1 MHESRPSLGTRKS
14 ASVLYHTC
22 LCWSFTSRIL
32 TAKITPVTFASTS
45 LLPPR
50 TERTSIILA
59 STKWARVVLAKT
71 HSLTSLS
78 QVCKTRGYIPY
89 MSSYYYRDRPCN
101 YISRACLFSL
111 RNQHSRPLR
120 FVWCS
125 CSWPVFSRSHPC
137 WVQTCTPAVSQYPCH
152 QLLWMPHTSLIWLFS
167 TCTASGPSLDLALVA
182 DEVFCAF
189 VSMIVTSSRMCGCL
203 WCLHATGSTR
213 GSVILCVV
221 CLCLSVSLSHRS

>member
-14 ASVLYHTC
+14 ASLPYHTC
-22 LCWSFTSRIL
+22 LCWSFTSRIP

-59 STKWARVVLAKT
+59 STKWARVVFANT

-89 MSSYYYRDRPCN
+89 ISSYYYRDRPCN
-101 YISRACLFSL
+101 YISRACLLSL
-111 RNQHSRPLR
+111 RNQHSHPLR

-125 CSWPVFSRSHPC
+125 CSWPVFFKKAS
-137 WVQTCTPAVSQYPCH
+137 V
-152 QLLWMPHTSLIWLFS
+152 
-167 TCTASGPSLDLALVA
+167 SGPN
-182 DEVFCAF
+182 
-189 VSMIVTSSRMCGCL
+189 
-203 WCLHATGSTR
+203 LHASRVAIPVSPTPLDATYITKFVFFHLHGLW
-213 GSVILCVV
+213 SVIGLGIGGG
-221 CLCLSVSLSHRS
+221 